1 MHWRS
6 GWLGLVFAVMLG
18 SAEADTPR
26 ISPLYLTD
34 VEAELSLAD
43 DGSVRSVHLPRTP
56 ALKGEVGDRLEA
68 RMRHW
73 RFEVDT
79 GANGEK
85 PTQVYVQ
92 MTLEAREIDAT
103 EWQVRLGTPVLSTRR
118 IGERLT
124 DEDYRVAGQRI
135 KRVPV
140 KWPASGVQVGARIE
154 VLVEFDASG
163 RVTRAGARRAQL
175 LGVSVGAHQ
184 TARAQEALQPFVR
197 EAERTMAR
205 WRFPIAAAGET
216 EPRSVLVPVHF
227 QPAGRHGPLD
237 QWELA
242 VAVHALERDWAQP
255 DPDTNEPA
263 PPALADGDLSFGLV
277 RLSESVDGQLL

>member
-1 MHWRS
+1 MQWRS
-6 GWLGLVFAVMLG
+6 GLLGLAFAVVLG

-26 ISPLYLTD
+26 VSPLYLTN

-43 DGSVRSVHLPRTP
+43 DGTVTSVNLPRTP
-56 ALKGEVGDRLEA
+56 ALEGEIGDRLEA

-73 RFEVDT
+73 RFEVEA

-85 PTQVYVQ
+85 PSRIHAQL
-92 MTLEAREIDAT
+92 TLEARDIEGDQ
-103 EWQVRLGTPVLSTRR
+103 WQVRLSTPVLSTRR

-124 DEDYRVAGQRI
+124 DEDYRVDGQHI
-135 KRVPV
+135 KRAPV

-154 VLVEFDASG
+154 VVVEFDASG

-175 LGVSVGAHQ
+175 LGVTVESHQ
-184 TARAQEALQPFVR
+184 TARAEEALRPFVR
-197 EAERTMAR
+197 EAERSLAR
-205 WRFPIAAAGET
+205 WRFPAAAA

-237 QWELA
+237 KWELA

-255 DPDTNEPA
+255 DPDANEPA
-263 PPALADGDLSFGLV
+263 PPALADDDRSFGLV
-277 RLSESVDGQLL
+277 RLAESVDGQLL